1 MSKPTFLRCLKAAGA
16 LAAAIALSG
25 CIVVPVGPRYGYGYG
40 YGYRP
45 HPYYY

>member
-1 MSKPTFLRCLKAAGA
+1 MLRSSRVKRLVKGACA

-25 CIVVPVGPRYGYGYG
+25 CIVVPYGPH

-45 HPYYY
+45 HPFYYY